1 MVESRVKKSF
11 LNARVNVFFYC
22 VTLILS
28 FFSRKLFLDML
39 GANFVGL
46 TGTLQNLLGFL
57 NLAELGIGTSIGYVL
72 YKPLYEKNE
81 RKINEIIS
89 VFGYLY
95 RKIGLFILIV
105 GFLLSCFLML
115 IFKNTVFSFPL
126 IYFTFYGFLLS
137 SLFGYFVN
145 YRQVL
150 LGADQR
156 NYIVTGYYQS
166 IIIMKT
172 LVQMA
177 AAYYTQNYYLWVI
190 IELFFNII
198 YSFILNW
205 RIDKEYPW
213 LRSSIVLGK
222 EKYPENKIILTKAK
236 QLFVHV
242 LAGTARN
249 QFLPFLVYAFVS
261 LKAVAYYGNYM
272 LIISKVN
279 MLVNNFLGST
289 GAGVGSLIAEN
300 DTKKIQRVFWEL
312 TSLRFIIAGLL
323 TFALYSLINPF
334 IAIWLGKDYI
344 LSDTVRIIILGNFFI
359 SQFRGTND
367 QFIFGYG
374 LFHDT
379 WAPVVTLLITLVV
392 ALIGGYLWGLPGVL
406 LGDIA
411 SSITIISIWKP
422 YFLYKEGFHLPV
434 RLYWFHIF
442 KYGVVLILA
451 WIGTWL
457 ITTFLPFAVDPTH
470 SYGKWILYAFYQVS
484 LFSILLVA
492 SMFVISQGIR
502 DLWARFIH
510 KR

>member
-72 YKPLYEKNE
+72 YKPIYEKDQS
-81 RKINEIIS
+81 KINEIIS

-95 RKIGLFILIV
+95 RKIGLIILIV
-105 GFLLSCFLML
+105 GFFLSCFLTL
-115 IFKNTVFSFPL
+115 IFSHTVFSFPL
-126 IYFTFYGFLLS
+126 IYFTFYGFLAS

-166 IIIMKT
+166 ILIIKT
-172 LVQMA
+172 LIQMG

-190 IELFFNII
+190 IELSFNIL

-213 LRSSIVLGK
+213 LKSCIRLGK
-222 EKYPENKIILTKAK
+222 EKYPENKIIITKAK

-300 DTKKIQRVFWEL
+300 DSKKIQRVFWEL
-312 TSLRFIIAGLL
+312 TSLRFMIAGLL
-323 TFALYSLINPF
+323 TYALYSLINPF
-334 IAIWLGKDYI
+334 IALWLGKEYI
-344 LSDTVRIIILGNFFI
+344 LSDTILIIILGNFFI

-374 LFHDT
+374 LFQDT

-392 ALIGGYLWGLPGVL
+392 ALAGGYFWGLPGVL

-434 RLYWFHIF
+434 RLYWLHIF
-442 KYGVVLILA
+442 KYGAVLIVS
-451 WIGTWL
+451 WIGTRL
-457 ITTFLPFAVDPTH
+457 IMSLLPFALDP
-470 SYGKWILYAFYQVS
+470 SEGYIKWILYALYHVS
-484 LFSILLVA
+484 LFTVLLVLL
-492 SMFVISQGIR
+492 MFFVSQGVR
-502 DLWARFIH
+502 DLWNRFIH

>member
-72 YKPLYEKNE
+72 YKPLFEKNQQ
-81 RKINEIIS
+81 KINEIIS

-95 RKIGLFILIV
+95 RKIGLFILAV
-105 GFLLSCFLML
+105 GFILSCFLML
-115 IFKNTVFSFPL
+115 IFKHTVFSFPL
-126 IYFTFYGFLLS
+126 IYFAFYGFLIS

-156 NYIVTGYYQS
+156 NYIVTGYYQT
-166 IIIMKT
+166 IVITKT

-177 AAYYTQNYYLWVI
+177 AAYYTRNYYLWVI
-190 IELFFNII
+190 IELSFNII

-205 RIDKEYPW
+205 RINKEYPW
-213 LRSSIVLGK
+213 LKSSILLGK
-222 EKYPENKIILTKAK
+222 EKYPENKIIITKAK

-300 DTKKIQRVFWEL
+300 DPKKIQRVFWEL

-323 TFALYSLINPF
+323 TFALYSLIDPF
-334 IAIWLGKDYI
+334 IAIWLGKEYI

-374 LFHDT
+374 LFQDT
-379 WAPVVTLLITLVV
+379 WAPVVTLLITLIV
-392 ALIGGYLWGLPGVL
+392 ALVGGYFWGLPGVL

-422 YFLYKEGFHLPV
+422 YFLYKEGFRLPV
-434 RLYWFHIF
+434 RFYWLHIF
-442 KYGVVLILA
+442 KYGAVLIISWA
-451 WIGTWL
+451 GTWL
-457 ITTFLPFAVDPTH
+457 VTTCLSFPWDP
-470 SYGKWILYAFYQVS
+470 SEGYGRWILYALYQVS
-484 LFSILLVA
+484 LFTILLVTL
-492 SMFVISQGIR
+492 MYFVSHGVR
-502 DLWARFIH
+502 NLWTRFIH

>member
-1 MVESRVKKSF
+1 MIESRVKKSF

-72 YKPLYEKNE
+72 YKPIYEKDQS
-81 RKINEIIS
+81 KINEIIS

-95 RKIGLFILIV
+95 RKIGLIILIV
-105 GFLLSCFLML
+105 GFFLSCFLTL
-115 IFKNTVFSFPL
+115 IFRHTVFSFPL
-126 IYFTFYGFLLS
+126 IYFTFYGFLVS

-166 IIIMKT
+166 ILIIKT
-172 LVQMA
+172 LIQMG

-190 IELFFNII
+190 IELSFNIL

-213 LRSSIVLGK
+213 LKSCIRLGK
-222 EKYPENKIILTKAK
+222 EKYPENKIIITKAK

-300 DTKKIQRVFWEL
+300 DSKKIQRVFWEL
-312 TSLRFIIAGLL
+312 TSLRFMIAGLL
-323 TFALYSLINPF
+323 TYALYSLINPF
-334 IAIWLGKDYI
+334 IALWLGKEYI
-344 LSDTVRIIILGNFFI
+344 LSDTILIIILGNFFI

-374 LFHDT
+374 LFQDT

-392 ALIGGYLWGLPGVL
+392 ALAGGYFWGLPGVL

-434 RLYWFHIF
+434 RLYWLHIF
-442 KYGVVLILA
+442 KYGAVLTVS

-457 ITTFLPFAVDPTH
+457 ITSLLPFASDP
-470 SYGKWILYAFYQVS
+470 SEGYVKWILYALYQVS
-484 LFSILLVA
+484 LFTVLLVFL
-492 SMFVISQGIR
+492 MFFVSEGVR
-502 DLWARFIH
+502 DLWSRFIH